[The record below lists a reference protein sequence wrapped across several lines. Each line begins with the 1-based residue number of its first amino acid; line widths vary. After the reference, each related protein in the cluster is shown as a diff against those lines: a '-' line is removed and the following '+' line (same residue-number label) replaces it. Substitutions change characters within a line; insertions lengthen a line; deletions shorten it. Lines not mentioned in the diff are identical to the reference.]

1 VRDEESLARMAAR
14 HASAD
19 WDRNRGWR
27 GIHALWKASMR
38 WSLWYSDRW
47 PDVSGLAFA
56 AAGRNVPVR
65 VFNISAI
72 SFPATPCRHPF
83 THAERATRNN
93 RRQNGFDRVLG
104 APTWPMSTQFSIS

>member
-1 VRDEESLARMAAR
+1 MRAWPPGTRR
-14 HASAD
+14 QI
-19 WDRNRGWR
+19 
-27 GIHALWKASMR
+27 GIGIEGGVAFMHCEKASMR